1 MTDEKRQDAQAG
13 FVLGQKYAYATASL
27 VIGIA
32 SFLSLLGFEKG
43 VLAILFAW
51 LALKGSPR
59 PALAERRS
67 WARAGLVMGIL
78 MLAGI
83 GVLLTL
89 FFDRFREI
97 ITAIQRLQ

>member
-1 MTDEKRQDAQAG
+1 MTEEKKQDAHAG

-27 VIGIA
+27 LIGIA

-51 LALKGSPR
+51 LALKASPL
-59 PALAERRS
+59 PALGERRS
-67 WARAGLVMGIL
+67 WARAGLAMGII
-78 MLAGI
+78 MLVAI
-83 GVLLTL
+83 GVLLTV
-89 FFDRFREI
+89 FFERFSDL